1 MGWFL
6 PITRSMR
13 KILLAC
19 LTSIFL
25 LRLDIFNI
33 MIIICMASTGS
44 HWAWALAIRREEYVL
59 QARAHRSC
67 HLEVKEENYFDFDLR
82 EVIFAMKGLSFVHI
96 SAMLLIRACQ

>member
-6 PITRSMR
+6 PITRSKT

-33 MIIICMASTGS
+33 MIIICMTSTGS

-59 QARAHRSC
+59 QASADRGC
-67 HLEVKEENYFDFDLR
+67 HLEVKEENYFDSL
-82 EVIFAMKGLSFVHI
+82 ALQAKLGGNY
-96 SAMLLIRACQ
+96 